1 MNASI
6 TAPPVAVPD
15 LGFLGVDAFV
25 STLIDARALKTAFDV
40 RLVDQLLARDTQTVA
55 ELGASLDIDASGLE
69 LLLGLLTANRVVTR
83 NADNIKLDPAF
94 LAILEYRDL
103 LETKLDFA
111 GFLLNDFADLFT
123 SLVSDPRGFAGSARL
138 YQLFDYRR
146 GLEDKGD
153 NYVRTRAWMQLT
165 STLTRYEA
173 RAALS
178 LHDFSR
184 YRAMLDIGGNSGE
197 FLLQLCRQHAQL
209 HGTVVDLPLVCEV
222 GMEHVLS
229 EPEHAR
235 ISFAKRDLRN
245 DPLPGGHDLIS
256 FKSMLHDWP
265 EEQALKF
272 LDKAADVLQ
281 PGGRLMIFERLPLHF
296 ESGTPPFSIIPILL
310 FFRSYRDPAVYIDHL
325 RSRGFDRIERHEVD
339 LDTRFALL
347 TAQRSAD
354 NG

>member
-1 MNASI
+1 MNGSI
-6 TAPPVAVPD
+6 AAPPQAAPN

-25 STLIDARALKTAFDV
+25 GTLIDARALKTAFDV
-40 RLVDQLLARDTQTVA
+40 RLVDQLLAHDTQTVA
-55 ELGASLDIDASGLE
+55 ELGASLDIDASGLD
-69 LLLGLLTANRVVTR
+69 LLLGMLTANHVVTR
-83 NADNIKLDPAF
+83 NGESIKLDPAF
-94 LAILEYRDL
+94 RAVLEYRDL

-123 SLVSDPRGFAGSARL
+123 SLIRDPRGFAGSARL

-153 NYVRTRAWMQLT
+153 NYVRTRSWMRLT

-173 RAALS
+173 SAALS
-178 LHDFSR
+178 LHDFSE
-184 YRAMLDIGGNSGE
+184 YRNMLDVGGNSGE
-197 FLLQLCRQHAQL
+197 FLLQMCRQHSQL
-209 HGTVVDLPLVCEV
+209 QGTVLDLPLVCEV

-245 DPLPGGHDLIS
+245 DPLPSGHDLIS
-256 FKSMLHDWP
+256 FKSVLHDWP

-272 LDKAADVLQ
+272 LDKAADALE
-281 PGGRLMIFERLPLHF
+281 PGGTLMIFERLPLHF
-296 ESGTPPFSIIPILL
+296 EGGTPPFSIIPILL
-310 FFRSYRDPAVYIDHL
+310 FFRSYRDPAVYVDHL

-347 TAQRSAD
+347 TAHRTGD
-354 NG
+354 HG